1 MDFCRR
7 MIAPEVEGSTQQTL
21 TAQKTEDER
30 EGTPMKRNKDF
41 WENDPCLV
49 FGVDTFCRDDR
60 TSSENNWSD
69 DYSWDNHDAIESF
82 MSRRGFRVE
91 ALLHAY

>member
-1 MDFCRR
+1 MDFGRR
-7 MIAPEVEGSTQQTL
+7 MIAPEVEGSIQQTL

-30 EGTPMKRNKDF
+30 EGIPMKRNKDF
-41 WENDPCLV
+41 WENDSYLV
-49 FGVDTFCRDDR
+49 FSVNTFCRDDR

-91 ALLHAY
+91 ALLRAY